1 MATCGPWASEM
12 ESLMKCGMPN
22 VDHEDQGHTRG
33 CAGGAASDDTATA
46 ASRDN
51 GGVGAVLQE
60 DLFNK
65 REIPIVSLAA
75 LFPAH
80 ADADGESESVP
91 PPPEVVSELAQR
103 LRGIC
108 HDIGFFVVV
117 DHGIPQELTAQV
129 FDLMKR
135 FFALPDDVKATIDKN
150 LSRHFRGWEP
160 VGTERTNGRVD
171 VREQIDV
178 WTEREALD
186 PNVVPVYNRLQGD
199 CFGLCAFHSLLEL
212 ATNALVPCSVHPV
225 AR

>member
-1 MATCGPWASEM
+1 
-12 ESLMKCGMPN
+12 MKCGMPD
-22 VDHEDQGHTRG
+22 VDHVDQGHTRG
-33 CAGGAASDDTATA
+33 CAGGAASDATATA
-46 ASRDN
+46 ASRDD
-51 GGVGAVLQE
+51 GGACAVLQEDLCAVLQE
-60 DLFNK
+60 DLFPK

-80 ADADGESESVP
+80 ADADGESESAP

-199 CFGLCAFHSLLEL
+199 WFGLCAFHSLH
-212 ATNALVPCSVHPV
+212 A
-225 AR
+225 